1 MALTLIFH
9 ITINC
14 ENNSRHSVG
23 KRKIS
28 EEKKNDKQL
37 QLEQSGN
44 RNSNRINFEKKQAN
58 QTFYKQI
65 YLKIVQIK
73 VNRKKTA

>member
-44 RNSNRINFEKKQAN
+44 RNSNRINLEKKTGQ
-58 QTFYKQI
+58 
-65 YLKIVQIK
+65 
-73 VNRKKTA
+73 